1 MIKSLETVAGVTHTH
16 THTQSL
22 LDNEIAGNS
31 KTFGVPKNRRNLKY
45 NRI

>member
-16 THTQSL
+16 TQSL
-22 LDNEIAGNS
+22 LDNKIAGNS